1 MKQLLITMVMMLGT
15 LQAAAAG
22 ELKSYSGAP
31 LPDFSLA
38 DLSGKEHKLSDLKGK
53 VVMVN
58 FWATYCTPCIKEMPS
73 MQRLNDS
80 FKGKP
85 FQILA
90 IDLAEERADIA
101 AFMKRFK
108 IAVDFPILLDTEG
121 EVVEA
126 WMVSAVPTTFILDTQ
141 GTIRYALYGAIEWDS
156 AEVATALNGLLPK

>member
-1 MKQLLITMVMMLGT
+1 MRKILLAVTFALSI
-15 LQAAAAG
+15 ASSAWAG
-22 ELKSYSGAP
+22 DLKPYSGAP
-31 LPDFSLA
+31 LPDFTLT
-38 DLSGKEHKLSDLKGK
+38 DLQGKSHQLSRLKGK

-73 MQRLNDS
+73 MQRLANK

-90 IDLAEERADIA
+90 IDMAEERADVD

-108 IAVDFPILLDTEG
+108 IDVKFPILLDVEG

-126 WMVSAVPTTFILDTQ
+126 WMVSAVPTTFIIDPQ

-156 AEVATALNGLLPK
+156 DEVVRTINGLLPK